1 MVILRKLATGPSRG
15 LVLHNGGDSLYS
27 SREKGGDSFRKV
39 IFCLTGPYLT
49 RRATIGRLEPPLGR
63 GRFVWHPP
71 TSLPTSHPHKY
82 NGLYGPGFISVMT
95 PGDPLPQP
103 NCVIDLFFCGIS
115 STAYPP
121 PLPSSRLIEPPLS
134 VGEVRE
140 VVDASTMGRICQC
153 VSRPAPG
160 WGGVAP

>member
-1 MVILRKLATGPSRG
+1 MMVILRKLATGPSRG

-71 TSLPTSHPHKY
+71 TSHPHKY

-103 NCVIDLFFCGIS
+103 NCVIDLFFAEFLQRL
-115 STAYPP
+115 TP
-121 PLPSSRLIEPPLS
+121 PLPSSRHIEPPFS

-153 VSRPAPG
+153 FSRPAPG